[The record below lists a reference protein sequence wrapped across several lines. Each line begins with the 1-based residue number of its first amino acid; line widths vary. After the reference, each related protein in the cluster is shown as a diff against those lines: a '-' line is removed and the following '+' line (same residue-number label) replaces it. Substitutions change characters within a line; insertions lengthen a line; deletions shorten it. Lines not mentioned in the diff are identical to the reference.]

1 MRLPSLALVALLIGV
16 AGRPAGAAPIAE
28 LSAPIV
34 AQATA
39 PVAAGQASMTITVV
53 PRSESGVF
61 RGTTLVSLDGT
72 IDTSAPDRLSRA
84 LDGAQGPIA
93 VWLNSP
99 GGNLFAG
106 MQLGRLIRKHG
117 GSTHI
122 IDSRTLR
129 PGECYSACSLAFL
142 GGVARFNDN
151 GARYGV
157 HRASIAGTAAGER
170 DLGQD
175 LSTVIESYIRE
186 MGVDARLFD
195 LWVKA
200 GPDEM
205 YILSRREARELGVV
219 NDGRMAPA
227 WSVEPFP
234 GGSRL
239 LGKQSTPDGTSTV
252 FFSCDRKQTVFGSID
267 QAHGNDGPADGRGWN
282 HWLTIDGD
290 QGKPLKPLDVS
301 NTGGLIHS
309 TFILPAD
316 LVRRAMSAK
325 QIGHRMS
332 PSKDPSRSLG
342 DGVDVDDRSASMVR
356 NFLRSCLRERT
367 K

>member
-1 MRLPSLALVALLIGV
+1 MRLGALALVALWIGS
-16 AGRPAGAAPIAE
+16 AGRPAGSASLADLTAALALAQVTTAVAE
-28 LSAPIV
+28 GKTPLAIK
-34 AQATA
+34 
-39 PVAAGQASMTITVV
+39 IV
-53 PRSESGVF
+53 PRSDSGVF
-61 RGTTLVSLDGT
+61 RDTTLVYLDGT
-72 IDTSAPDRLSRA
+72 IDAGAPDRLSAA
-84 LDGAQGPIA
+84 LDGSRGKIA

-106 MQLGRLIRKHG
+106 MQLGRIIRKHG
-117 GSTHI
+117 ASTHI

-129 PGECYSACSLAFL
+129 PGECYSACSLTFL
-142 GGVARFNDN
+142 GGVSRFNDN

-157 HRASIAGTAAGER
+157 HRASVAGTAVR

-175 LSTVIESYIRE
+175 LSAVIESYIRE
-186 MGVDARLFD
+186 MGVDDRLFD

-205 YILSRREARELGVV
+205 YILSRRQARELGVV
-219 NDGRMAPA
+219 NDGRMPPE
-227 WSVEPFP
+227 WSVAAVT

-239 LGKQSTPDGTSTV
+239 QGKQSTPRGTGSV
-252 FFSCDRKQTVFGSID
+252 FFSCDKKQTVFGAID
-267 QAHGNDGPADGRGWN
+267 EARGTDAPADAQGWS

-290 QGKPLKPLDVS
+290 QEKPLTPRDVS
-301 NTGGLIHS
+301 NQDGAIHS
-309 TFILPAD
+309 TFVLPAD

-332 PSKDPSRSLG
+332 PSNDRSRSLG
-342 DGVDVDDRSASMVR
+342 DSVDIDDDSASMVR
-356 NFLRSCLRERT
+356 NFLRRCLRERT